1 VGAGLKVGEITGYK
15 VFPMPRPFIC
25 LEISNRLFHC
35 TSTFMINWLPL
46 ALFTALCLALY
57 NFFIKLAADHVPPA
71 VGAVVLQLVA
81 AALGAAWLLKLKL
94 DGQALTMTG
103 KGLGLAALAGLS
115 VGLAEILTFV
125 VFQRG
130 LDASVGTP
138 VIVGGSV
145 LLAAVLGAVV
155 LREAV
160 SPAQAVGLLLIVVG
174 IALLA
179 RGH

>member
-1 VGAGLKVGEITGYK
+1 
-15 VFPMPRPFIC
+15 M
-25 LEISNRLFHC
+25 
-35 TSTFMINWLPL
+35 NWLPL
-46 ALFTALCLALY
+46 ALLTALCLALY
-57 NFFIKLAADHVPPA
+57 NFFIKLAANHVAPA
-71 VGAVVLQLVA
+71 MGAVVLQLVA

-94 DGQALTMTG
+94 HGQPLAVSG
-103 KGLGLAALAGLS
+103 KGLALAALAGVG

-130 LDASVGTP
+130 VNSSVGTP

-145 LLAAVLGAVV
+145 LLTALLGLVL
-155 LREAV
+155 LREGLTM
-160 SPAQAVGLLLIVVG
+160 AQAAGLLLVVVG

>member
-1 VGAGLKVGEITGYK
+1 MA
-15 VFPMPRPFIC
+15 
-25 LEISNRLFHC
+25 
-35 TSTFMINWLPL
+35 NWLPL
-46 ALFTALCLALY
+46 ALLTALCLALY
-57 NFFIKLAADHVPPA
+57 NFFIKLASNHVPPA

-81 AALGAAWLLKLKL
+81 AALGGVWLLKLML
-94 DGQALTMTG
+94 QGQPLALSG
-103 KGLGLAALAGLS
+103 KGLGLAALAGLG

-130 LDASVGTP
+130 VNSSVGTP

-145 LLAAVLGAVV
+145 LLTAVLGLVV
-155 LREAV
+155 LRETLTFSQV
-160 SPAQAVGLLLIVVG
+160 GGLLFIVVG

>member
-1 VGAGLKVGEITGYK
+1 
-15 VFPMPRPFIC
+15 M
-25 LEISNRLFHC
+25 
-35 TSTFMINWLPL
+35 MNWLPL
-46 ALFTALCLALY
+46 ALLTALCLALY

-81 AALGAAWLLKLKL
+81 AVLGAAWLLKLKL
-94 DGQALTMTG
+94 QGQSLAVSG
-103 KGLGLAALAGLS
+103 KGLAWAVLAGLG

-130 LDASVGTP
+130 VNSSVGTP

-145 LLAAVLGAVV
+145 LLTAVLGLVV
-155 LREAV
+155 LREALTL
-160 SPAQAVGLLLIVVG
+160 PQASGLLLIVAG

>member
-1 VGAGLKVGEITGYK
+1 MA
-15 VFPMPRPFIC
+15 
-25 LEISNRLFHC
+25 S
-35 TSTFMINWLPL
+35 WLPL
-46 ALFTALCLALY
+46 ALLTALCLALY
-57 NFFIKLAADHVPPA
+57 NFFIKLASGHLVPA

-94 DGQALTMTG
+94 QGQPVALNGT
-103 KGLGLAALAGLS
+103 GLGLAALAGLG

-130 LDASVGTP
+130 VPSSVGTP
-138 VIVGGSV
+138 IIVGGSV
-145 LLAAVLGAVV
+145 LLTAVLGLVV
-155 LREAV
+155 LRE
-160 SPAQAVGLLLIVVG
+160 SLSLPQAGGLLCIVVG

>member
-1 VGAGLKVGEITGYK
+1 
-15 VFPMPRPFIC
+15 MP
-25 LEISNRLFHC
+25 
-35 TSTFMINWLPL
+35 WLVL
-46 ALFTALCLALY
+46 ALLTALSLAFY
-57 NFFIKLAADHVPPA
+57 NFFIKLASSHVQAA

-94 DGQALTMTG
+94 QGQQLTVTG
-103 KGLGLAALAGLS
+103 TGLGLAALAGLG

-125 VFQRG
+125 VFSRG
-130 LDASVGTP
+130 VPSSVGTP

-145 LLAAVLGAVV
+145 LLTAVLGLLV
-155 LREAV
+155 LRESLSGPQV
-160 SPAQAVGLLLIVVG
+160 LGLLLIVVG

>member
-1 VGAGLKVGEITGYK
+1 MA
-15 VFPMPRPFIC
+15 
-25 LEISNRLFHC
+25 
-35 TSTFMINWLPL
+35 NWLPL
-46 ALFTALCLALY
+46 ALLTALCLALY
-57 NFFIKLAADHVPPA
+57 NFFIKLASNHVSPA

-81 AALGAAWLLKLKL
+81 AALGGVWLLKLML
-94 DGQALTMTG
+94 QGHPLALSG
-103 KGLGLAALAGLS
+103 KGLGLAALAGLG

-130 LDASVGTP
+130 LNSSVGTP

-145 LLAAVLGAVV
+145 LLTAVLGLVV
-155 LREAV
+155 LRETLTF
-160 SPAQAVGLLLIVVG
+160 SQAGGLLFIVVG

>member
-1 VGAGLKVGEITGYK
+1 
-15 VFPMPRPFIC
+15 
-25 LEISNRLFHC
+25 
-35 TSTFMINWLPL
+35 MINWLPL
-46 ALFTALCLALY
+46 ALLTALCLAVY
-57 NFFIKLAADHVPPA
+57 NFFIKLAANHLSPA

-81 AALGAAWLLKLKL
+81 AGLGAAWLLKLKL
-94 DGQALTMTG
+94 QGQPLALSG
-103 KGLGLAALAGLS
+103 RGLGMAALAGLG

-130 LDASVGTP
+130 VPASVGTP

-145 LLAAVLGAVV
+145 LLAALLGLVV
-155 LREAV
+155 LREAL
-160 SPAQAVGLLLIVVG
+160 SLPQLGGLVLIVAG

>member
-1 VGAGLKVGEITGYK
+1 
-15 VFPMPRPFIC
+15 M
-25 LEISNRLFHC
+25 
-35 TSTFMINWLPL
+35 NWLPL
-46 ALFTALCLALY
+46 ALLTALCLALY
-57 NFFIKLAADHVPPA
+57 NFFIKLASDHVTPA

-81 AALGAAWLLKLKL
+81 AALGAVWLLKLKL
-94 DGQALTMTG
+94 QGQPLPITP
-103 KGLGLAALAGLS
+103 KGLGLAALAGLG

-130 LDASVGTP
+130 VPSSVGTP

-145 LLAAVLGAVV
+145 LLTALLGLAL
-155 LREAV
+155 LREALTL
-160 SPAQAVGLLLIVVG
+160 PQASGLVLIVLG

>member
-1 VGAGLKVGEITGYK
+1 MLN
-15 VFPMPRPFIC
+15 
-25 LEISNRLFHC
+25 S
-35 TSTFMINWLPL
+35 WLPL
-46 ALFTALCLALY
+46 ALLTALCLAFY
-57 NFFIKLAADHVPPA
+57 NFFIKLAANHVAPA

-81 AALGAAWLLKLKL
+81 AALGAAWLLQLKL
-94 DGQALTMTG
+94 QGQPLAVSG
-103 KGLGLAALAGLS
+103 KGLALAALAGVG

-130 LDASVGTP
+130 VNSSVGTP

-145 LLAAVLGAVV
+145 LLTALLGLGL
-155 LREAV
+155 LREGLTL
-160 SPAQAVGLLLIVVG
+160 AQAAGLLLVVVG

>member
-1 VGAGLKVGEITGYK
+1 
-15 VFPMPRPFIC
+15 M
-25 LEISNRLFHC
+25 
-35 TSTFMINWLPL
+35 NWLPL
-46 ALFTALCLALY
+46 ALLTALCLAFY
-57 NFFIKLAADHVPPA
+57 NFFIKLASNHVSPA

-81 AALGAAWLLKLKL
+81 AALGAVWLLRLKL
-94 DGQALTMTG
+94 QGQPLAVTS
-103 KGLGLAALAGLS
+103 KGLTLAMLAGLG

-130 LDASVGTP
+130 VNSSVGTP

-145 LLAAVLGAVV
+145 MLTAVLGLVV
-155 LREAV
+155 LREMLTV
-160 SPAQAVGLLLIVVG
+160 PQAGGLLLIVAG